1 MVKCVERERK
11 VDREKREREGGVR
24 TSANNKTIA
33 AAAREHESVSSRD
46 RSESREERNASRS
59 HRRMFGTVRAK
70 ERKSNEKKIYN
81 IIEP

>member
-1 MVKCVERERK
+1 MCGERDRE

-59 HRRMFGTVRAK
+59 HRRMFSTGESEREK
-70 ERKSNEKKIYN
+70 EQREENL
-81 IIEP
+81 

>member
-1 MVKCVERERK
+1 MWRERGRWIG
-11 VDREKREREGGVR
+11 REGEIEGGVR

-59 HRRMFGTVRAK
+59 HRRTFGTGESEREK
-70 ERKSNEKKIYN
+70 EQ
-81 IIEP
+81 